1 MFKWINDKSIIDV
14 ILKVAGYTYGP
25 ILGLFAFGI
34 LTNRK
39 INDKLSIYVC
49 LLAPIIILA
58 LDFINNI
65 EWFAKKIPMNPDLVL
80 KLTNLSNSIFNGYK
94 IGIEILIINGMLTML
109 GLFLISKSENLQK
122 NK

>member
-1 MFKWINDKSIIDV
+1 MIRRPPRSTLDRSSAASDV
-14 ILKVAGYTYGP
+14 YK
-25 ILGLFAFGI
+25 
-34 LTNRK
+34 RQ
-39 INDKLSIYVC
+39 IYVC

>member
-1 MFKWINDKSIIDV
+1 M
-14 ILKVAGYTYGP
+14 
-25 ILGLFAFGI
+25 
-34 LTNRK
+34 
-39 INDKLSIYVC
+39 
-49 LLAPIIILA
+49 APIIILA

-65 EWFAKKIPMNPDLVL
+65 EWFAKKTPMNPDLVL